1 MLDDR
6 AKRILVIGAIVVM
19 VGGAGVVVILQI
31 RGCRSGTGFPADKQM
46 QFTLSCMNPNCP
58 GKHDDERIEED
69 VRERL
74 IRGHRFDKMLPWGY
88 TDWPVPCPKCVE
100 AFGKDYRAEVA
111 YTDHAGNQHSGVH
124 TGRSA
129 FNMMTCGECGTKWMM
144 KNANNAEHWQCPG
157 CSMNTAR
164 REQ

>member
-19 VGGAGVVVILQI
+19 VGGAAVVVILQI
-31 RGCRSGTGFPADKQM
+31 HGCKSGTGFAADKPM

-58 GKHDDERIEED
+58 GRHPEED
-69 VRERL
+69 M
-74 IRGHRFDKMLPWGY
+74 RGRIIQGAPYRFDKMLPWGY
-88 TDWPVPCPKCVE
+88 TDWPVPCPKCEE
-100 AFGKDYRAEVA
+100 AFGKDYRAEVS
-111 YTDHAGNQHSGVH
+111 YQDHEGNQHSEVH

-129 FNMMTCGECGTKWMM
+129 FNIMTCGECGTKWMM
-144 KNANNAEHWQCPG
+144 KNANNAEHYECPG

-164 REQ
+164 RER